1 MNQNPSF
8 NEEDRTVGLFP
19 GGAPQ
24 GQPQQVPP
32 QQYVPQGQPQQVP
45 PQQYVPQ
52 GQPQQVPPQQYVPQG
67 QPQQVPPQ
75 QYVPQGQPQ
84 QVPPQQYT
92 PQGQPQQVP
101 PQQYVPQGQPQQ
113 VPPQRPKQESAE
125 EIDQNIYTMGAQAY
139 YTEAMSQLRSN
150 RHVQVDES
158 ILQEI
163 DKVSQK
169 LSDKYGYESHEY
181 RKFLQKLK
189 DYENKADELR
199 RLGRENKFR
208 SVLMKILIGLVAV
221 AVIVL
226 VFFLFNTTSFFA
238 NQGQYNHIYKRN
250 VMGTVEMF
258 KEVPAKTVIKKGGRL
273 YYINM
278 NDNHI
283 YSISAK
289 DGGDEI
295 RLGNDVVTNF
305 VLIGDYICYINE
317 SDGGKLYEMTVDGT
331 DRTKVY
337 DGKCRS
343 ISNEGK
349 TVEFIPENDPGNP
362 QSYNPKS
369 GELKK
374 AVVE

>member
-1 MNQNPSF
+1 MDQNTSY
-8 NEEDRTVGLFP
+8 NEEERTVGLFP

-24 GQPQQVPP
+24 GQPRPVPPQQAQPQQVPP
-32 QQYVPQGQPQQVP
+32 QYAQPQQVPPQYAQQAQPQQVP
-45 PQQYVPQ
+45 PQQVPPQYAQPQQQAQPRQVPQ
-52 GQPQQVPPQQYVPQG
+52 QQVPPQQM
-67 QPQQVPPQ
+67 PPQ
-75 QYVPQGQPQ
+75 QAQGETQ
-84 QVPPQQYT
+84 QTVMTPP
-92 PQGQPQQVP
+92 
-101 PQQYVPQGQPQQ
+101 
-113 VPPQRPKQESAE
+113 RKESKE

-163 DKVSQK
+163 DKVSKK

-199 RLGRENKFR
+199 RLGKQNKFR
-208 SVLMKILIGLVAV
+208 SVLMKILIGLAAA

-250 VMGTVEMF
+250 VMGTVELF
-258 KEVPAKTVIKKGGRL
+258 KEVPAQTVIKKGGRI
-273 YYINM
+273 YYINL
-278 NDNHI
+278 NDAHI

-289 DGGDEI
+289 DGSDEV
-295 RLGNDVVTNF
+295 RLGNDEVINF
-305 VLIGDYICYINE
+305 VIIGDYICYINH
-317 SDGGKLYEMTVDGT
+317 SDGGKLYEMTLDGT
-331 DRTKVY
+331 DRAKVF
-337 DGKCRS
+337 DEKCRS

-349 TVEFIPENDPGNP
+349 TVEIIPENDPSNP
-362 QSYNPKS
+362 QSYNPKN